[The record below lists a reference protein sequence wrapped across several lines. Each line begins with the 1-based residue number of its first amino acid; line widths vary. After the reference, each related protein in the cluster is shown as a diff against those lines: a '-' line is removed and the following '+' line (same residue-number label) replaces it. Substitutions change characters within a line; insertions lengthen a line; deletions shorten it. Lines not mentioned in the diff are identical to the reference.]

1 MKRLGILGGMGPA
14 ASAEFVNRLIQQT
27 PANCDQEHIPFVLW
41 NEPRTPDRSI
51 SMRAC
56 NDDPLPYLKEGI
68 LSLKSV
74 GCDYI
79 VIPCNSAHY
88 WYDEM
93 NKLGI
98 PILHIVDSVVD
109 ELKCLDIDN
118 QTIGVMG
125 TQGTI
130 EYGIYQNHLENQGWK
145 CIVPDKAEMDYF
157 VQPAIHFIKA
167 GNMVEANCLLVKV
180 IDSLI
185 SRGASAVVLGC
196 TELPLAVRE
205 LEQNSIPLV
214 NSIDSLVKKAIVASK
229 GVISITST

>member
-1 MKRLGILGGMGPA
+1 
-14 ASAEFVNRLIQQT
+14 
-27 PANCDQEHIPFVLW
+27 
-41 NEPRTPDRSI
+41 
-51 SMRAC
+51 MRAG

-93 NKLGI
+93 NELGI
-98 PILHIVDSVVD
+98 PILHIVSSVITELDS
-109 ELKCLDIDN
+109 LSIPN

-130 EYGIYQNHLENQGWK
+130 EYGIYQDHLKKQGWK
-145 CIVPDKAEMDYF
+145 CITPDTAEMDYF
-157 VQPAIHFIKA
+157 VQPAIDFIKA
-167 GNMVEANCLLVKV
+167 GKITEAHFLLVKV

-185 SRGASAVVLGC
+185 SRGAKAVVLGC

-205 LEQNSIPLV
+205 LEQNGIPLV
-214 NSIDSLVKKAIVASK
+214 NSIDSLVKRAIFHSRM
-229 GVISITST
+229 